1 MAYKIATAIQKG
13 GVGKSTST
21 VIMSELLAEAGYK
34 VLVLD
39 LDSQGNATS
48 MISGNDIYEYSGRTI
63 LEAMK
68 DRDPVDYI
76 LHIKENLDL
85 IPAEDMLVTFSRYLY
100 TSGVS
105 GKINVLRN
113 TIEVVEN
120 DYDFIFMDCPP
131 ALGDLTLNAIA
142 YADYIVV
149 PVQLGGF
156 CLTALDRF
164 NDFLDGAREEGHIAA
179 DILGIVFTMKDRSR
193 VEREIGSA
201 IRETYGSKVF
211 TTEIKKRAK
220 LKEFS
225 LVGTSMKRKEDVEAL
240 EDYIG
245 LVEEIIDRLNKGND
259 HEQ

>member
-1 MAYKIATAIQKG
+1 MAHKIATSIQKG

-21 VIMSELLAEAGYK
+21 VIIAELLAEAGFK

-68 DRDPVDYI
+68 ERDARRYI
-76 LHIKENLDL
+76 LHIKENLDM
-85 IPAEDMLVTFSRYLY
+85 IPAEDLLITFSRYLY
-100 TSGVS
+100 TSGVE

-113 TIEVVEN
+113 TIEEVEN
-120 DYDFIFMDCPP
+120 EYDFILMDCPP

-142 YADYIVV
+142 YADHIIV

-164 NDFLDGAREEGHIAA
+164 MDFIDGARDEGHITA

-201 IRETYGSKVF
+201 IRESHGSKVF
-211 TTEIKKRAK
+211 STEIKKRAK

-225 LVGTSMKRKEDVEAL
+225 LVGTSMKRKDEVDAL
-240 EDYIG
+240 EDYIS
-245 LVEEIIDRLNKGND
+245 LTEEIIERLKENH
-259 HEQ
+259 HE